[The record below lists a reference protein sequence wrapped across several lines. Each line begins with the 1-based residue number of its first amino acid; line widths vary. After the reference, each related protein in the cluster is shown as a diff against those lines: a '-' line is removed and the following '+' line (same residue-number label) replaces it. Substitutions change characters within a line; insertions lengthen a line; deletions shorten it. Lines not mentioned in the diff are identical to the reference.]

1 VVRESFWRFWEN
13 SSGLESWVKGG
24 PGSVE
29 KVEPRDGASKKL
41 LLGAFEW
48 RGFTRIDAFT
58 GRGTRMRLK
67 T

>member
-1 VVRESFWRFWEN
+1 M
-13 SSGLESWVKGG
+13 
-24 PGSVE
+24 E

-58 GRGTRMRLK
+58 GRGTRVRLK